1 MKALDLA
8 KYIVDK
14 CTRENQPIS
23 NLQLQ
28 KILFYIQRECLRTY
42 DQPIFLAE
50 IEAWKFGPV
59 VRVVYFHFCGS
70 GGNRI
75 RFKFHN
81 IHELKVDFKEI
92 VDEIVEEKRQQEPWA
107 LVNDTHCPQG
117 AWCQIFD
124 SGAGEHDVIP
134 IELIKELG

>member
-14 CTRENQPIS
+14 CARENQPIS

-42 DQPIFLAE
+42 DEPAFFAE

-59 VRVVYFHFCGS
+59 VRIVYYHFCGS
-70 GGNRI
+70 GGNPI
-75 RFKFHN
+75 RFKFQN
-81 IHELKVDFKEI
+81 LDQTKIKFKDI
-92 VDEIVEEKRQQEPWA
+92 VDRVVEEKRKVNPWEM
-107 LVNDTHCPQG
+107 VDDTHTSGG
-117 AWCQIFD
+117 AWDRVF
-124 SGAGEHDVIP
+124 GEGEGEFQVIP
-134 IELIKELG
+134 NELINERG